1 VLGWTYRDT
10 GTVKPSGRS
19 GLGMTRSATT
29 CPLAGLVV
37 SVVALAVVR
46 AAALRDFGAA
56 WLIFVPTCGFDA

>member
-1 VLGWTYRDT
+1 
-10 GTVKPSGRS
+10 
-19 GLGMTRSATT
+19 MTRSATT